1 MERILFEIAYN
12 GTKYHGWQKQDNA
25 STIQE
30 IIEKNLSV
38 LLKSKNNINI
48 IGCGRTDTGVHAEQ
62 YFFHVDISKDQ
73 DFDSLLNRL
82 NLMLPPEILIK
93 SYEIKNPDFH
103 ARFSAISRTYEYR
116 ISQKKEPFLNSMFNH
131 VSHNVDID
139 LMNESCNKLIGFN
152 DFTSFSK
159 VHTEVNNFNCHVYEA
174 FWTKKNHQIIFTIKA
189 NRFLRNMVRAIVGT
203 MLLVGKNKISVQDF
217 CDIIASKSRSSAGP
231 SVKAKGLFLTK
242 VDYNNNA

>member
-1 MERILFEIAYN
+1 LERILFEIAYN
-12 GTKYHGWQKQDNA
+12 GANYHGWQKQDNA
-25 STIQE
+25 STVQE
-30 IIEKNLSV
+30 TIEKNLSI
-38 LLKSKNNINI
+38 LLKSKINI
-48 IGCGRTDTGVHAEQ
+48 VGCGRTDTGVHAEQ

-82 NLMLPPEILIK
+82 NLMLPQEILIK

-131 VSHNVDID
+131 ISHNIDID
-139 LMNESCNKLIGFN
+139 LMNESCSKLIGLN
-152 DFTSFSK
+152 DFRSFSK
-159 VHTEVNNFNCHVYEA
+159 VHTDVNNFKCYVYEA

-203 MLLVGKNKISVQDF
+203 MLLIGRNKISVQEF
-217 CDIIASKSRSSAGP
+217 CNIIASKSRSSAGP

-242 VDYNNNA
+242 VNYNNNA

>member
-1 MERILFEIAYN
+1 MKRILFEIAYN
-12 GTKYHGWQKQDNA
+12 GANYHGWQKQDNA
-25 STIQE
+25 STVQE
-30 IIEKNLSV
+30 TIEKNLSI
-38 LLKSKNNINI
+38 LLKSKINI
-48 IGCGRTDTGVHAEQ
+48 VGCGRTDSGVHAEQ
-62 YFFHVDISKDQ
+62 YFFHVDISDQ

-82 NLMLPPEILIK
+82 NLMLPQEILIK

-116 ISQKKEPFLNSMFNH
+116 ISQKKEPFLNTMFNH
-131 VSHNVDID
+131 ISHNIDID

-203 MLLVGKNKISVQDF
+203 MLLVGRNKISVQDF

-242 VDYNNNA
+242 VNYNNNG

>member
-12 GTKYHGWQKQDNA
+12 GANYHGWQKQDNA
-25 STIQE
+25 STVQE
-30 IIEKNLSV
+30 TIEKNLSI
-38 LLKSKNNINI
+38 LLKSKINI
-48 IGCGRTDTGVHAEQ
+48 VGCGRTDTGVHAEQ

-82 NLMLPPEILIK
+82 NLMLPQEILIK

-103 ARFSAISRTYEYR
+103 ARFSAVSRTYEYR
-116 ISQKKEPFLNSMFNH
+116 ISQKKEPFLNTMFNH
-131 VSHNVDID
+131 ISHNIDID

-159 VHTEVNNFNCHVYEA
+159 VHTEVNNFYCHVYEA
-174 FWTKKNHQIIFTIKA
+174 FWIKKNHQIIFTIKA
-189 NRFLRNMVRAIVGT
+189 NRFLRNMVRAVVGT
-203 MLLVGKNKISVQDF
+203 MLLVGRNKISVQDF

-242 VDYNNNA
+242 VNYNNNG

>member
-12 GTKYHGWQKQDNA
+12 GANYHGWQKQDNA
-25 STIQE
+25 STVQE
-30 IIEKNLSV
+30 IIEKNLSI
-38 LLKSKNNINI
+38 LLKSKINI
-48 IGCGRTDTGVHAEQ
+48 VGCGRTDTGVHAEQ
-62 YFFHVDISKDQ
+62 YFFHLDISKDQ

-82 NLMLPPEILIK
+82 NLMLPQEILIK

-103 ARFSAISRTYEYR
+103 ARFSAVSRTYEYR

-131 VSHNVDID
+131 ISHNIDID
-139 LMNESCNKLIGFN
+139 LMNKSCDKLIGFN

-203 MLLVGKNKISVQDF
+203 MLLVGKNKFLYKIFV
-217 CDIIASKSRSSAGP
+217 ILLHL
-231 SVKAKGLFLTK
+231 KADLLR
-242 VDYNNNA
+242 VPL